1 MLVLALL
8 LLLPNGSAGKQK
20 DTNLWRKQMLGV
32 AVRSVQ
38 KHRISAHKLLQ
49 LRICLH
55 SRAVTHV
62 PTMHVAPAIR
72 QRE

>member
-8 LLLPNGSAGKQK
+8 LLPKGSAGKTK
-20 DTNLWRKQMLGV
+20 DAHLWWKQVLWV
-32 AVRSVQ
+32 AVRCVQ

-62 PTMHVAPAIR
+62 PAMHVAPAI
-72 QRE
+72 